1 MIDASS
7 NMSCPC
13 SPSIL
18 VLPFV
23 CGQLS
28 LIFEK
33 KAYFQQLIMN
43 EEHLLD
49 EDEDEEND
57 VTLVCS
63 AADLV
68 SVIAT
73 VHGREFASE
82 AKIFIPHIMK
92 YYRKTRT
99 PMERSMSMGC
109 LGEITAA
116 IESNITEFTE
126 AILPLAQKALCDH
139 DDEVRSNAAFAL
151 GVLCEYTTVD
161 LTQ

>member
-1 MIDASS
+1 MI
-7 NMSCPC
+7 
-13 SPSIL
+13 

-23 CGQLS
+23 CGQLG
-28 LIFEK
+28 LIFER
-33 KAYFQQLIMN
+33 KAYFQQLMMDD
-43 EEHLLD
+43 EQLLD

-57 VTLVCS
+57 VTLVCA

-68 SVIAT
+68 SAIAT
-73 VHGREFASE
+73 VHGKEFASE

-99 PMERSMSMGC
+99 PLERSMSMGC

-116 IESNITEFTE
+116 IGPSITEFTGT
-126 AILPLAQKALCDH
+126 ILPLAQKALSDH

-151 GVLCEYTTVD
+151 GVLCEHTTVD